1 MRKAKL
7 LLSVFLLF
15 AWHNFLYAQGPQPIG
30 NITFI
35 EGVSDIVRNNQ
46 EPVITS
52 EKEPVYI
59 NDHIRTKSYS
69 KIEITFIDKSVLK
82 LAPDSYVTIEEYRVD
97 DKKRREHSRIKLAR
111 GRIEAIVSKTGTP
124 DTFLLE
130 TPNTQGA
137 VKGSDVFLSYLGG
150 KTGVFVQEG
159 AISLF
164 NPSLPGI
171 KIKVAKDNC
180 VVIPFNE
187 APGEI
192 RPTRDAEIAYFKSGV
207 EPAFIKKW
215 IPAKG
220 ATEMNGV
227 IVSLAGSVRI
237 YKKGAD
243 NWREPKL
250 NDTVSEGDKIQTEE
264 NSTIGIRMS
273 NGNTVVLQPYTELSF
288 TTLRYDPASGNYEN
302 TLAITKGRLSAVVA
316 RVNKQVTFQVQTPTS
331 VCGVRGT
338 FMEVV
343 VNPPAAAQGAPVGE
357 QAQPATQVFFEGGS
371 GYVTSTLTGQTQ
383 EIGSGQN
390 AIVDALGNVAAP
402 EYTAP
407 EQRSAMFQVW
417 TSAQTMNSYS
427 TAEGATGMGS
437 NTQQEPLPQ
446 PPVGPI
452 LGEDIV
458 KNFVDIPPDIGGDP
472 GFKEPII
479 LTIYDQT
486 LTGGASGLDPYEV
499 PWSIDGNFH
508 LSVFDD
514 HTWSG
519 TTGGT
524 WNGNVPANPGDP
536 DLYLSFAKEGTTDGL
551 SVLITSPPGSTAWSG
566 DVIGCIGGGPE
577 PYILITGEMIGTHT
591 EGGGAGTFQGSGH
604 GTTETCGGTP

>member
-7 LLSVFLLF
+7 LLSVFLLL

-30 NITFI
+30 SITFI

-52 EKEPVYI
+52 ENEPLYI

-137 VKGSDVFLSYLGG
+137 VKGSDIFLSYLGG

-164 NPSLPGI
+164 NPAVPGI

-180 VVIPFNE
+180 VVVPFSE

-227 IVSLAGSVRI
+227 IVSLAGSLRI

-250 NDTVSEGDKIQTEE
+250 SDTVSEGDKIQTEE
-264 NSTIGIRMS
+264 NSTIEIRMS

-316 RVNKQVTFQVQTPTS
+316 RTNKQLTFQVQTPTS

-357 QAQPATQVFFEGGS
+357 PAQPTTQVFFEGGS
-371 GYVTSTLTGQTQ
+371 GFVTSVLTGQTQ

-427 TAEGATGMGS
+427 TAEGATGVGS
-437 NTQQEPLPQ
+437 NTQQQPLPQ

-452 LGEDIV
+452 LPPILTD
-458 KNFVDIPPDIGGDP
+458 FVDNPPDIGDP
-472 GFKEPII
+472 WFKEPLV
-479 LTIYDQT
+479 LTIYDQNIPFQSAGAT
-486 LTGGASGLDPYEV
+486 GYEGMITMDCFRLTILGDQTWSGITSGTWSGYIPDSWWASFDTGTGD
-499 PWSIDGNFH
+499 H
-508 LSVFDD
+508 LSFDVTSPD

-519 TTGGT
+519 TIS
-524 WNGNVPANPGDP
+524 GDIH
-536 DLYLSFAKEGTTDGL
+536 S
-551 SVLITSPPGSTAWSG
+551 TSPNIAIDGTISGTA
-566 DVIGCIGGGPE
+566 
-577 PYILITGEMIGTHT
+577 TGET
-591 EGGGAGTFQGSGH
+591 AGTFEGAASG
-604 GTTETCGGTP
+604 TWVPVLD